1 MREFL
6 AETDGAALA
15 IGIAVGVYVALVLAA
30 KLLYRSHGVRFRW
43 VYHGFAAGLG
53 LLVGVST
60 AYPHGELR
68 DAIVTHLLGATLVFA
83 AFPFATLTNHFL
95 WVRKA
100 PGAPASRAP
109 RLLSDAT
116 SLTFFVVML
125 LIVLQ
130 FVYKQE
136 VPGLLAGS
144 GVAAIVLG
152 LAMQDLLAN
161 TIAGIALFI
170 EKPFKTG
177 DWLKIG
183 DDEARVVEVT
193 WRSVRLITDDDVF
206 LDVPNSKV
214 VQESIVNFHQPDA
227 KHSVKV
233 EVGLHYDV
241 PPARAVAVL
250 REAALAAPHVCADPL
265 PSVWLKNLGDS
276 AIVYEIEVWIEDH
289 AYFKQATSDV
299 RINCWYAAK
308 RANMEIPYPQLTLHR
323 ARPADTGAAART
335 MAARALAAHPVFNA
349 LTLDQAAQ
357 VVERS
362 PLVLFAPSEH
372 LTDQGRP
379 GGSMFVLVN
388 GSVEVAIDKDGART
402 VVATLG
408 AGDCVGEMSVL
419 TGSARTATALA
430 CTEVEAIEI
439 PKTAFA
445 ELIQQNPDVVSRLS
459 ELLARRQLANE
470 KLAGTSSEGGSQIE
484 EVRGSM
490 LRKIRSFFQ
499 LTS

>member
-1 MREFL
+1 MNEL
-6 AETDGAALA
+6 ISGSDEAAKLL
-15 IGIAVGVYVALVLAA
+15 GIAVAVYVAAVLVA
-30 KLLYRSHGVRFRW
+30 KLLYRTRGVRFRW
-43 VYHGFAAGLG
+43 VYHGFAAALG
-53 LLVGVST
+53 LLAGTLIAVPPGDARSAAVG
-60 AYPHGELR
+60 
-68 DAIVTHLLGATLVFA
+68 HLLGATLLFGS
-83 AFPFATLTNHFL
+83 FPLATLVNHFL
-95 WVRKA
+95 WTRPTAGESVA
-100 PGAPASRAP
+100 RAP

-116 SLTFFVVML
+116 TLVFFVAML

-130 FVYKQE
+130 FVYGQE

-161 TIAGIALFI
+161 TIAGLALFI

-183 DDEARVVEVT
+183 DDEAKVVEVT

-241 PPARAVAVL
+241 PPARAVTVL
-250 REAALAAPHVCADPL
+250 REAAMAAPHVCADPL

-289 AYFKQATSDV
+289 AHFKQATSDV

-323 ARPADTGAAART
+323 ARPADTGAAARAV
-335 MAARALAAHPVFNA
+335 AARALADHPVFNA

-362 PLVLFAPSEH
+362 PVVLFAPSEH
-372 LTDQGRP
+372 LTEQGRP

-388 GSVEVAIDKDGART
+388 GSVEVSIEKDRVRT

-408 AGDCVGEMSVL
+408 LGDCVGEMSVL
-419 TGSARTATALA
+419 TGAARTATVVAS
-430 CTEVEAIEI
+430 TEVEAIEI
-439 PKTAFA
+439 PQSAFA

-470 KLAGTSSEGGSQIE
+470 KLAGTAREGGGQIE
-484 EVRGSM
+484 EVRGSI